1 VIELS
6 IELGLA
12 PLLAAVSTVAAR
24 RWGARAGGVVSAFPA
39 IVGPVLLLTALR
51 HGSAFA
57 AQAANG
63 TLLGLSGLSAF
74 ALGYGRVSLTHGWRL
89 SLAAGWSCAAG
100 AALIAG
106 LGAGRLGPPAGLAV
120 AVGSLILA
128 ERGLP
133 GRGQPEVAASR
144 IPAPGSAIP
153 VRMAVTALLVT
164 LLAAAANYLGP
175 LVGGMLAALPVLASV
190 LAVFCHRESGGVTTV
205 AMLRGMLRGMAG
217 FVAFCEVLA
226 LLIRDQG
233 IWPAAAAATLVA
245 VAIQAAALARPSV
258 LERAV

>member
-1 VIELS
+1 
-6 IELGLA
+6 
-12 PLLAAVSTVAAR
+12 
-24 RWGARAGGVVSAFPA
+24 
-39 IVGPVLLLTALR
+39 
-51 HGSAFA
+51 
-57 AQAANG
+57 
-63 TLLGLSGLSAF
+63 
-74 ALGYGRVSLTHGWRL
+74 
-89 SLAAGWSCAAG
+89 
-100 AALIAG
+100 
-106 LGAGRLGPPAGLAV
+106 
-120 AVGSLILA
+120 
-128 ERGLP
+128 
-133 GRGQPEVAASR
+133 
-144 IPAPGSAIP
+144 
-153 VRMAVTALLVT
+153 MAVTALLVT